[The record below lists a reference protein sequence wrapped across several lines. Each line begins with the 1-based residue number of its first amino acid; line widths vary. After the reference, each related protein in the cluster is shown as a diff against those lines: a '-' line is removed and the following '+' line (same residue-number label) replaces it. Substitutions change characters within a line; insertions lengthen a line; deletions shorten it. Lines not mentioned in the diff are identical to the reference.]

1 MDLHRRDV
9 LKATAA
15 LPLVTAAGC
24 TGVLDGGETPAY
36 NDSTPKDGA
45 NDDAGVFFVHID
57 AEWLRRYD
65 GEEELPYAEELPDA
79 VDIDIGSDTAPVN
92 VDPLVAYPT
101 AGLLIGSIG
110 LGFGLVPY
118 GFADR
123 LLGPLGE
130 GELPEET
137 ADNDTDTST
146 ATPDSG
152 NELRVDS
159 MLLVD
164 GVGVFR
170 GSFDADAVVAASE
183 GFEPGEERGDFEVYE
198 GTGEGFLS
206 TEGLAFAVRED
217 TLVTLLDSESSLDTV
232 LDTIAGE
239 TERFGEGDDS
249 GWALETAGNGHVTLG
264 AWGIDPEAGATS
276 DGEAD
281 TGQFVESGPVLES
294 ATGLVSSFTLGPEEG
309 TASLAAVY
317 PEGEVP
323 DRATIENEIG
333 TSATTRDVSVDGVR
347 VAVDG
352 TWRVAAES
360 TATETESD

>member
-1 MDLHRRDV
+1 MNLQRRDV

-15 LPLVTAAGC
+15 LPLVTVAGC
-24 TGVLDGGETPAY
+24 TGVLGDGEQPAY
-36 NDSTPKDGA
+36 NESTPRDGA

-57 AEWLRRYD
+57 AEWLRGYD

-79 VDIDIGSDTAPVN
+79 VDIDIGSDAAPVN

-101 AGLLIGSIG
+101 AGLLVGTIG

-118 GFADR
+118 GFGDR
-123 LLGPLGE
+123 LLE
-130 GELPEET
+130 GVGGGDLQEGA
-137 ADNDTDTST
+137 ADNDTDAATET
-146 ATPDSG
+146 ATAEAD
-152 NELRVDS
+152 LRVDS

-170 GSFDADAVVAASE
+170 GSFDTNAVVAASE
-183 GFEPGEERGDFEVYE
+183 GFEPSEERGDFEVYE

-206 TEGLAFAVRED
+206 TEGLAFALRDD
-217 TLVTLLDSESSLDTV
+217 TLVTLLDKESSLDTV
-232 LDTIAGE
+232 LDTVAGE

-264 AWGIDPEAGATS
+264 AWGVDPEAGAES

-281 TGQFVESGPVLES
+281 TSQFIESGPVLES
-294 ATGLVSSFTLGPEEG
+294 ATGVVSSFTLGPEEG

-317 PEGEVP
+317 PEGEAP
-323 DRATIENEIG
+323 DRAAVENEIG
-333 TSATTRDVSVDGVR
+333 TSATTRDVSIDGVR

-352 TWRVAAES
+352 TWRVAEES
-360 TATETESD
+360 TPTDTESS